1 MEEQHGSTELEFI
14 TNLQM
19 GQEFE
24 AQAFNQHATSP
35 ANSLTQNVGKENDLT
50 SMELSLGPGPPLV
63 QSPASSTLQNLLLDP
78 TGLSTSILNA
88 RSPSDNSRK
97 KIRKE
102 IEKFGRNIKQRL
114 CLGGGGLTN
123 KAITL

>member
-1 MEEQHGSTELEFI
+1 
-14 TNLQM
+14 M

-50 SMELSLGPGPPLV
+50 SMELLSLIPGPPLL

-102 IEKFGRNIKQRL
+102 IENFGRNIKQRL
-114 CLGGGGLTN
+114 CLGGRGLTK